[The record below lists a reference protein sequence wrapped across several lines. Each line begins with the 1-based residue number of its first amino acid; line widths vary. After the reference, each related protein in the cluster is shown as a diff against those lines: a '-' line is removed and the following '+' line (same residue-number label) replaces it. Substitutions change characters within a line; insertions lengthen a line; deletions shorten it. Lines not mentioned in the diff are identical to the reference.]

1 MTKIIKLSAT
11 ESTNSYLRE
20 LASKEP
26 LDHFTVVTTDN
37 QTQGRG
43 QQGSSWQSEPG
54 KNLTMSILMKDIPF
68 LKLEPSLLSV
78 AVSLAVFDTL
88 SSFVIPDLAIKWP
101 NDILSD
107 HKKICGILI
116 ENIFPNKAI
125 MNAIVGIGINVNQ
138 TAFDALPQA
147 SSLLVLT
154 GRIFSVDEI
163 LQRLVKSLK
172 DYHKLF
178 LNNQKQTLISAY
190 EAKLFRRNKP
200 STFKDKNGLL
210 FTGIIQG
217 ITPDGKLRVMT
228 ENKLEKWF
236 YHKEVTLLY

>member
-1 MTKIIKLSAT
+1 MSEIIKLSAT
-11 ESTNSYLRE
+11 ASTNTYLRE

-26 LDHFTVVTTDN
+26 LENFTVVTADN

-43 QQGSSWQSEPG
+43 QQGNAWQSEPG
-54 KNLTMSILMKDIPF
+54 KNLTMSVLMKDIPF

-116 ENIFPNKAI
+116 ENIFPNKSS

-138 TAFDALPQA
+138 TGFASLPQA
-147 SSLLVLT
+147 SSLLALT
-154 GRIFSVDEI
+154 GQVFSVDEI
-163 LQRLVKSLK
+163 LQKLVKSLR
-172 DYHKLF
+172 DYHNLF

-190 EAKLFRRNKP
+190 EAKLFRRFKP

-210 FTGIIQG
+210 FVGIIQG
-217 ITPDGKLRVMT
+217 ITPDGKLKVMT
-228 ENKLEKWF
+228 ENKFEKLF

>member
-1 MTKIIKLSAT
+1 MTEIIKLSAT
-11 ESTNSYLRE
+11 ESTNTYLKE
-20 LASKEP
+20 LASKES
-26 LDHFTVVTTDN
+26 LGNFTVVTTDN
-37 QTQGRG
+37 QTRGRG

-54 KNLTMSILMKDIPF
+54 KNLTMSILMKDISF
-68 LKLEPSLLSV
+68 LKLEPALMSV

-107 HKKICGILI
+107 NKKICGILI
-116 ENIFPNKAI
+116 ENVFPKKDR

-138 TAFDALPQA
+138 IGFSQLPQA
-147 SSLLVLT
+147 SSLRELT
-154 GRIFSVDEI
+154 GRIFSLEEI
-163 LQRLVKSLK
+163 LQKLISSLK

-190 EAKLFRRNKP
+190 EAKLFRIYKP

-217 ITPDGKLRVMT
+217 ITPDGKLRMMT
-228 ENKLEKWF
+228 ENKLEKLF